1 MMILPPLLRMNKR
14 TLLARCATLLACAA
28 VAAGAVAVTAGAADE
43 YVTASPAVTQ
53 RFGGISDEAM
63 LLDFCARLETVR
75 GVTGVRYRDYDP
87 TQRAATLMVYYNPRM
102 ATPRQ
107 IKIFLDHSA
116 ILWVPA
122 RSI

>member
-1 MMILPPLLRMNKR
+1 MMILPPFPRMNR
-14 TLLARCATLLACAA
+14 RRLLARCAMLLACVA
-28 VAAGAVAVTAGAADE
+28 VAAGAVVLTTDAADE

-53 RFGGISDEAM
+53 RFGGITDETM
-63 LLDFCARLETVR
+63 LLDFCTQLETVR
-75 GVTGVRYRDYDP
+75 GVTGVRYRDYDSSR
-87 TQRAATLMVYYNPRM
+87 RAATLIVYYNPRM